1 MTRKEHLSIIDVNK
15 PDWMLNTKL
24 VERDFIEDLGLETEK
39 LFKDIYIFFRN
50 ISIGIKNIVYYSPVI
65 YNDRHWD
72 YEFLLEIMRKKL
84 INMRDGIYKDDLVLE
99 TSRIVNQINNTLTD
113 IDNFY
118 NTMDL
123 FEMQTYDDLVK
134 IRDTKDKKEKDKLLK
149 DWYTRQIEFE
159 NECWNKIWDGIKE
172 NARGWWN

>member
-1 MTRKEHLSIIDVNK
+1 MTEKEHLSILDANM
-15 PDWMLNTKL
+15 PDWMSNIKST
-24 VERDFIEDLGLETEK
+24 EHGFIEGLGLETKK

-50 ISIGIKNIVYYSPVI
+50 ISIGIKNVVYYFPVI
-65 YNDRHWD
+65 WKDRHWD

-84 INMRDGIYKDDLVLE
+84 INMRDGIHKDDLVLE

-113 IDNFY
+113 IDDFY
-118 NTMDL
+118 NAMDL
-123 FEMQTYDDLVK
+123 FEIQTYDDLVK

-149 DWYTRQIEFE
+149 DWYIRQIEFE

-172 NARGWWN
+172 NARGWWT